1 MVYIRTPKGKYKFHY
16 FKYKMPVFGKLIY
29 AIDFSRLIQ
38 SILLNLKNGQ
48 NKSEYLASRFAS
60 KEAYLKAS
68 GKMTTKLSSIETLND
83 SNGKPHLFVNN
94 EEVGEVS
101 ISHDTF
107 AIAVVL
113 LNKE

>member
-1 MVYIRTPKGKYKFHY
+1 
-16 FKYKMPVFGKLIY
+16 
-29 AIDFSRLIQ
+29 
-38 SILLNLKNGQ
+38 
-48 NKSEYLASRFAS
+48 
-60 KEAYLKAS
+60 
-68 GKMTTKLSSIETLND
+68 MTTKLSSIETLND

-94 EEVGEVS
+94 EEVGKVS

>member
-1 MVYIRTPKGKYKFHY
+1 MIGVDIVK
-16 FKYKMPVFGKLIY
+16 I
-29 AIDFSRLIQ
+29 SRFE
-38 SILLNLKNGQ
+38 

>member
-1 MVYIRTPKGKYKFHY
+1 MIGVDIVKISRFENKSEKFISRVYSKREIEE
-16 FKYKMPVFGKLIY
+16 
-29 AIDFSRLIQ
+29 
-38 SILLNLKNGQ
+38 LNLKNGQ

-68 GKMTTKLSSIETLND
+68 GKMTTKLSSIEALND